1 MNTLLSQPPLS
12 PTQDNHSNRR
22 LRSSSYSKKC
32 QKLTDHEEPGTA
44 SSPDHHQE
52 AWLQLELEKL
62 AVERDRM
69 RHERDMIILK
79 FRLEHGDQLTDI
91 ENM

>member
-1 MNTLLSQPPLS
+1 MNTLLSQPPSS
-12 PTQDNHSNRR
+12 PTQDNHSNCR
-22 LRSSSYSKKC
+22 LRSSSYSKKY
-32 QKLTDHEEPGTA
+32 QKLTDHKEHGTA

-69 RHERDMIILK
+69 RHERDMMILK
-79 FRLEHGDQLTDI
+79 FRLERGDQLTDI